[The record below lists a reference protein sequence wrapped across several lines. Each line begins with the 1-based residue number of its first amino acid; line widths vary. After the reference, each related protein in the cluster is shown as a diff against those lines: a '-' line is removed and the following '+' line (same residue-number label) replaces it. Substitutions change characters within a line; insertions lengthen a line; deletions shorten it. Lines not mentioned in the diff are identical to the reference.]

1 MRKTTYEP
9 RPKPSTTKQ
18 QLGSAIQPRSM
29 GDIIAKN
36 EKLHELEAL
45 RIDITNDKKKAQSTK
60 QKVSKELAEA
70 SALVDEPDIIERT
83 SSRLA
88 RIAQHNKTL
97 ASPLP
102 TPTYDHKTMED
113 EDDKEDT
120 NAQASSSSTSRAC
133 SDNDDNAQEQDA
145 GEKVSRRR
153 TTTDIALDDQFEKV
167 SQTDITEKVSHGGE
181 KVSQQVATPIIG
193 LTPDGTQLPLEVLL
207 DKNNIS
213 LGKLPVW
220 YLQAMGVLGV
230 DKLKRYAHLMGE
242 DLPITEKIAMDLL
255 LRTAEGDKEAQK
267 IYWDLQKNLMKNPKI
282 LQQKEMSVKPNAILE
297 SKMKA
302 IEAEVLDAE
311 NSV

>member
-1 MRKTTYEP
+1 MRKTTY
-9 RPKPSTTKQ
+9 KPQPTTTK
-18 QLGSAIQPRSM
+18 L

-88 RIAQHNKTL
+88 RIAEHNKTL
-97 ASPLP
+97 PPDTP
-102 TPTYDHKTMED
+102 TPAPTYDHKTME
-113 EDDKEDT
+113 KEDAKEHID
-120 NAQASSSSTSRAC
+120 AQASSTSTSRAC
-133 SDNDDNAQEQDA
+133 SDNKDKDA
-145 GEKVSRRR
+145 HEDADEKVSRTRP
-153 TTTDIALDDQFEKV
+153 TITLDDQDQFEKV
-167 SQTDITEKVSHGGE
+167 SQTDTTEKVSHGGE
-181 KVSQQVATPIIG
+181 KVSQQVATPVIG

-213 LGKLPVW
+213 LGKLPIW

-230 DKLKRYAHLMGE
+230 DKLKRYAYLMGE